1 MPPLYKNRKTD
12 YRFYRTVISYLNEGF
27 QPNDKEIACLLEDGL
42 CSLETYKRRLTNSN
56 SFVERVR
63 ATIYLP
69 IKNYEEY
76 TKNKKTYDQRLLEV
90 CIEVIKHKT
99 NHPLDTVNV
108 AIRYLSLEKPNDS
121 LQNDIIGSECIFHP
135 SIMNNCLKLIK
146 NEQYF
151 YAVHEASKLYI
162 NLVKQR
168 SGCANDGRKLMTDV
182 FNKDHPL
189 LKVSPCIT
197 DSEIDCQEGIMYLSM
212 GLVGKFRN
220 PTAHE
225 PECTWDITK
234 KECLEILHFISYMLN
249 EVDHARFNGK

>member
-1 MPPLYKNRKTD
+1 MPPLYNDPKMNNQ
-12 YRFYRTVISYLNEGF
+12 FYNTVIDYLNQGF
-27 QPNDKEIACLLEDGL
+27 QSNDEEISRLLTGGY
-42 CSLETYKRRLTNSN
+42 CTLETYKHQRTYNSL
-56 SFVERVR
+56 VWRVR
-63 ATIYLP
+63 ANIYLP

-76 TKNKKTYDQRLLEV
+76 KNNKKTYDQRLLEV

-99 NHPLDTVNV
+99 RHPLNKVNV
-108 AIRYLSLEKPNDS
+108 AIRYLSLEKPSNS
-121 LQNDIIGSECIFHP
+121 QQNDQIDAESIFHP
-135 SIMNNCLKLIK
+135 SIMDNCSKLIK

-151 YAVHEASKLYI
+151 HAVHEASKLFI

-168 SGCANDGRKLMTDV
+168 SGCANDGRKLMTEV

-197 DSEIDCQEGIMYLSM
+197 DSEIDCQEGFMYLSM
-212 GLVGKFRN
+212 GLVGMFRN

-234 KECLEILHFISYMLN
+234 KECFEILHFISYMLN